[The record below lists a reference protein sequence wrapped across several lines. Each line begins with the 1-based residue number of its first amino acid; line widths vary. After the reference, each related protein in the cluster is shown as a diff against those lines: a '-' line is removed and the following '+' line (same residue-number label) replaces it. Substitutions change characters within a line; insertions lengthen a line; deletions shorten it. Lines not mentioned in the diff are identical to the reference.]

1 MLGFDAD
8 TVGNIRGSF
17 TPPPSAASG
26 ISMSLNKRLSSDSTR
41 KLLDWSPQRTDI
53 WDDVAFGSYANA

>member
-1 MLGFDAD
+1 
-8 TVGNIRGSF
+8 
-17 TPPPSAASG
+17 
-26 ISMSLNKRLSSDSTR
+26 MSLNKRLSSDSTR